1 MYVFDNVIHAYDLSD
16 RNLRPDRPSAE
27 TARDHMVGAL
37 GPRRRQSPDL
47 LKREWLAKD
56 MYRLVF
62 EESPTDLA
70 MAQVVPIYDWYTNWF
85 APIQAQYDMAAAYP
99 DRVLFC
105 GGADPNLEGIPKALE
120 GIEFQAKELGAKSMK
135 FYNGH
140 LEGSWRC
147 DDAEIAYPLYEKCQQ
162 VGIDVLQFH
171 KGIPFGDQNME
182 DLRPNDLQKAA
193 RDFPDMKFIIHHLA
207 YPYVDETISIAA
219 RFPNIYLALSG
230 TVSLFMIAPRKL
242 QEIMGRLLYE
252 VGSTKL
258 LWGSEAALV
267 GSPAPYLRL
276 LADLEIAEDLRDG
289 YGYPQITRADKRAIL
304 GGNFARLLGMDLE
317 KAVKA
322 ADLADP
328 IAGRPVVDPEPVA
341 PSLALTSDAS

>member
-1 MYVFDNVIHAYDLSD
+1 VIDGMYVFDNVIHAYDLSD
-16 RNLRPDRPSAE
+16 GNLRPDQPSAQ

-37 GPRRRQSPDL
+37 GPKRRQAPDE
-47 LKREWLAKD
+47 LKRSWPVED

-62 EESPTDLA
+62 ESSGTDIA
-70 MAQVVPIYDWYTNWF
+70 MAQVVPIYDWYTDWF
-85 APIQAQYDMAAAYP
+85 APIKMQYELAQAHP

-105 GGADPNLEGIPKALE
+105 GGADPRLDGVPAACEAIRHQVEEMGS
-120 GIEFQAKELGAKSMK
+120 KSMK

-140 LEGSWRC
+140 RMGSWSC
-147 DDAEIAYPLYEKCQQ
+147 DDPEIAYPMYEACLNA
-162 VGIDVLQFH
+162 GINNVQFH

-193 RDFPDMKFIIHHLA
+193 RDFPDLNFIIHHLA

-219 RFPNIYLALSG
+219 RFPNIHLALSG
-230 TVSLFMIAPRKL
+230 TVSLFMIAPRRL

-252 VGSTKL
+252 VGSSKL

-276 LADLEIAEDLRDG
+276 LADLQISDDLRDG
-289 YGYPQITRADKRAIL
+289 YGYPQITREDKQAIL
-304 GGNFARLLGMDLE
+304 GGNFARMLGLDLP
-317 KAVKA
+317 AMVA
-322 ADLADP
+322 HADEVAP
-328 IAGRPVVDPEPVA
+328 VAGRETAQAGVN
-341 PSLALTSDAS
+341 